1 MKAHYGKHHTRKEL
15 VDGKVPLEPIIRYTK
30 KALTKM
36 VDGDLLAKEYENEK
50 REAFFLL
57 DDNTRIVMLELQFQ
71 LPIIKMFAIEGA
83 E

>member
-1 MKAHYGKHHTRKEL
+1 
-15 VDGKVPLEPIIRYTK
+15 
-30 KALTKM
+30 M
-36 VDGDLLAKEYENEK
+36 VDGVLHAKEYENEK